1 MMPNPNPNPN
11 PNRPSAQASVTG
23 SGSSF
28 PAAIGQEQPVAS
40 GGLTNFW
47 CVAGHHSCLVL
58 PVSRFDRLMQR
69 VMRIEHPKVILARVE
84 PLVGRRP
91 DIKDMIEPGNVL
103 PKVLREGRLE
113 QT

>member
-1 MMPNPNPNPN
+1 
-11 PNRPSAQASVTG
+11 
-23 SGSSF
+23 
-28 PAAIGQEQPVAS
+28 
-40 GGLTNFW
+40 
-47 CVAGHHSCLVL
+47 
-58 PVSRFDRLMQR
+58 MQR

>member
-1 MMPNPNPNPN
+1 MKWLAASSTAGTPDGLAAA
-11 PNRPSAQASVTG
+11 NRL
-23 SGSSF
+23 F
-28 PAAIGQEQPVAS
+28 NRIGQERPVAS

-47 CVAGHHSCLVL
+47 CVAGHHPCLVL